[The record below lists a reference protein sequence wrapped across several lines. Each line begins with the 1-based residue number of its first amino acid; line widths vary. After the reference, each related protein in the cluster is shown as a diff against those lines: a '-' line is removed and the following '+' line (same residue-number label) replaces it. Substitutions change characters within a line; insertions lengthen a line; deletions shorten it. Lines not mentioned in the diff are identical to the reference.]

1 MEDKDKDKSVLLQI
15 AEEIRNM
22 EWTKEDEEMLQMI
35 LSELPPDEHYMSD
48 DFEIILPTKE
58 D

>member
-1 MEDKDKDKSVLLQI
+1 MEDKDKSVLLQI

-35 LSELPPDEHYMSD
+35 WNELPPDEHYMSD
-48 DFEIILPTKE
+48 IFEIILPTKE
-58 D
+58 DE

>member
-1 MEDKDKDKSVLLQI
+1 MKDKDKSVLLQI

-35 LSELPPDEHYMSD
+35 WNELSSDEHYMSD
-48 DFEIILPTKE
+48 SFEIILPTKE

>member
-1 MEDKDKDKSVLLQI
+1 MEDKDKSVLLQI

-35 LSELPPDEHYMSD
+35 LSELPPDENYMSD
-48 DFEIILPTKE
+48 SFEIILPTKE

>member
-1 MEDKDKDKSVLLQI
+1 MEDKDKSVLLQI

-35 LSELPPDEHYMSD
+35 WRELPPDENYMSD
-48 DFEIILPTKE
+48 IFEIILSTKE
-58 D
+58 DE

>member
-1 MEDKDKDKSVLLQI
+1 MEDKDKSVLLQI

-35 LSELPPDEHYMSD
+35 WNELPPDEHYMSD
-48 DFEIILPTKE
+48 SFEIILPTKE

>member
-1 MEDKDKDKSVLLQI
+1 MEDKDKSVLLQI

-35 LSELPPDEHYMSD
+35 WRELPPDEHYMSD
-48 DFEIILPTKE
+48 IFEIILPTKE

>member
-1 MEDKDKDKSVLLQI
+1 MEDKDKSVLLQI

-35 LSELPPDEHYMSD
+35 WRELPHDEHYMSD

>member
-1 MEDKDKDKSVLLQI
+1 MEDKDKSVLLQI

-35 LSELPPDEHYMSD
+35 LSELPPDENYMSD
-48 DFEIILPTKE
+48 IFEIILPTKE
-58 D
+58 DE

>member
-1 MEDKDKDKSVLLQI
+1 MEDKDKSVLLQI

-22 EWTKEDEEMLQMI
+22 EWTKEDEEMWQMI
-35 LSELPPDEHYMSD
+35 WRELAADEHDMSD
-48 DFEIILPTKE
+48 DFERMVPTKG

>member
-1 MEDKDKDKSVLLQI
+1 MEDKSVLLQI
-15 AEEIRNM
+15 AEEIKNM

-35 LSELPPDEHYMSD
+35 LSELPPNEHYMSD
-48 DFEIILPTKE
+48 SFEIILPTKE

>member
-1 MEDKDKDKSVLLQI
+1 MEDKDKSVLLQI

-35 LSELPPDEHYMSD
+35 LRELPPDEHYMSD

>member
-1 MEDKDKDKSVLLQI
+1 MEDKDKSVLLQI

-35 LSELPPDEHYMSD
+35 WRELLPDEHYMSD
-48 DFEIILPTKE
+48 SFEIILPTKE
-58 D
+58 DE

>member
-1 MEDKDKDKSVLLQI
+1 MEDKDKSVLLQI
-15 AEEIRNM
+15 AEEMRNM

-35 LSELPPDEHYMSD
+35 LRELPPDEHYMLD

>member
-1 MEDKDKDKSVLLQI
+1 MEDKDKSVLLQI

-35 LSELPPDEHYMSD
+35 WRELPPDEHYMSD
-48 DFEIILPTKE
+48 SFEIILPTKKDE
-58 D
+58 

>member
-1 MEDKDKDKSVLLQI
+1 MEDKDKSVLLQI

-35 LSELPPDEHYMSD
+35 LRELPPDEYYISD
-48 DFEIILPTKE
+48 SFEIILPTK
-58 D
+58 DDK

>member
-1 MEDKDKDKSVLLQI
+1 MKDKDKSVLLQI

-22 EWTKEDEEMLQMI
+22 EWTKEDEERLQKI
-35 LSELPPDEHYMSD
+35 LSELPPNEHYMSD
-48 DFEIILPTKE
+48 SFEIILPTKE

>member
-1 MEDKDKDKSVLLQI
+1 MEDKDKSVLLQI

-35 LSELPPDEHYMSD
+35 WNELPPDENYMSD
-48 DFEIILPTKE
+48 IFEIILPTKE
-58 D
+58 DE

>member
-1 MEDKDKDKSVLLQI
+1 MKDKDKSVLLQI

-35 LSELPPDEHYMSD
+35 WRELPPDENYMSD
-48 DFEIILPTKE
+48 TFEIMLPTKE
-58 D
+58 DE

>member
-1 MEDKDKDKSVLLQI
+1 MEDKDKNVLLQI

-35 LSELPPDEHYMSD
+35 WRELPPDENYMSD
-48 DFEIILPTKE
+48 IFEIILPTKE

>member
-1 MEDKDKDKSVLLQI
+1 MEDKSVLLQI

-35 LSELPPDEHYMSD
+35 WNELQSDEHYMSD
-48 DFEIILPTKE
+48 SFEIILPTKE